1 MANDISLLGK
11 FHLHAVTGPS
21 YLNRPDFLLKAGEVA
36 SSGLA
41 AINLRAH
48 YFEGRKLYDLA
59 LKLKE
64 VAAKE
69 NAPLII
75 NDRLDVALAVNAHAV
90 HLGRRSI
97 PLERAAPLCRSKGIL
112 FGFSCHSLEEAE
124 EAEREGAS
132 YLYLGTIFPSPS
144 KPDSAAKGV
153 DFLKLVCHRV
163 KIPVLA
169 IGGVNSSNVREIVS
183 AGAYGAAAISAV
195 WEAQDIA
202 KTLEEMN
209 RPFKAL

>member
-1 MANDISLLGK
+1 MGNDISLPGK

-21 YLNRPDFLLKAGEVA
+21 YLNRPDFLSKAREIL

-48 YFEGRKLYDLA
+48 YFEGRKFYDLA

-69 NAPLII
+69 NTPLII

-90 HLGRRSI
+90 HLGSRSI
-97 PLERAAPLCRSKGIL
+97 PLEVAAPLCRSKGIL

-144 KPDSAAKGV
+144 KPDSTAKGV

-202 KTLEEMN
+202 KTLEKMN